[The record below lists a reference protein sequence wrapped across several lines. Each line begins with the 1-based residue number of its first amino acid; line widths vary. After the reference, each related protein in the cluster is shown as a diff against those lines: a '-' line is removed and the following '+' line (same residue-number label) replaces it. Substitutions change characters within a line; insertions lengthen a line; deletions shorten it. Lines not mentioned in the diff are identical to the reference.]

1 MSTNA
6 SRISTIQSLFT
17 LSDSQSLPLWLESGW
32 AIDARLGHITR
43 EHEDIDVA
51 YPLERHEDYLAI
63 LHNLGFDRYKAMDY
77 GFLMWQGDVLL
88 DSEPCER
95 LNGEYNFARFPPGS
109 CPDEKQGLIDGYPLR
124 CLSWEAIYYEF
135 IGYLDEVPKTR
146 WREKDL
152 TGFNIVE
159 SRLEAASREALKA
172 LYNSNQRN
180 VQP

>member
-63 LHNLGFDRYKAMDY
+63 LHNLGFD
-77 GFLMWQGDVLL
+77 
-88 DSEPCER
+88 
-95 LNGEYNFARFPPGS
+95 RFPPGS